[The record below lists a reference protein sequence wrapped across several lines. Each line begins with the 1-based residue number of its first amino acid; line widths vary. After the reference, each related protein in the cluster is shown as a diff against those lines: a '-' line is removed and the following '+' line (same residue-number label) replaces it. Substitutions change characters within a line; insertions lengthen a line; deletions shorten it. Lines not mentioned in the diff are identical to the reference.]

1 MLKEARKPVWSL
13 NEFDK
18 QIITATYFG
27 FMPITA
33 PRITEEDIAASKH
46 CAALPYYDAAEKSAL
61 IRSYINNNFA
71 SLPHPLALVY
81 KKKKP
86 ESYSLHFIGA
96 QGGIAEA
103 TLIRAALSMLA
114 EEGYKNL
121 SVHINSIGDK
131 DSICVYEREL
141 ASYVRKFGSALS
153 APLKESLRE
162 DIWNLFRREEEEM
175 IQLRAAAPSSVAF
188 LSSQS
193 RLHFKEV
200 LEYLESLAIDFR
212 LAPELVGEKNHCS
225 HAIFAIKNLVD
236 EVETTLAVGYR
247 YSRLAKRLGIRK
259 EIPMAGVTI
268 FSAAK
273 NAAKKIYK
281 QLPKPKFY
289 LVQLGQVAKMKTL
302 SLIEL
307 LRLHHIPVHHFLG
320 KDKLAA
326 QLSSAESLQV
336 SYLIIIGH
344 KEALDGTATIRN
356 VATRAQDT
364 IPLELLPQYLKKI
377 SL

>member
-1 MLKEARKPVWSL
+1 M
-13 NEFDK
+13 
-18 QIITATYFG
+18 
-27 FMPITA
+27 
-33 PRITEEDIAASKH
+33 
-46 CAALPYYDAAEKSAL
+46 
-61 IRSYINNNFA
+61 
-71 SLPHPLALVY
+71 
-81 KKKKP
+81 
-86 ESYSLHFIGA
+86 
-96 QGGIAEA
+96 
-103 TLIRAALSMLA
+103 
-114 EEGYKNL
+114 
-121 SVHINSIGDK
+121 
-131 DSICVYEREL
+131 
-141 ASYVRKFGSALS
+141 
-153 APLKESLRE
+153 
-162 DIWNLFRREEEEM
+162 
-175 IQLRAAAPSSVAF
+175 
-188 LSSQS
+188 
-193 RLHFKEV
+193 
-200 LEYLESLAIDFR
+200 
-212 LAPELVGEKNHCS
+212 GEKNHCS

-247 YSRLAKRLGIRK
+247 YSRLAKRLGLRK